1 MKKTSAIPEIE
12 FSHYTYEEGES
23 FLVEAAKFNYI
34 IFFTK
39 GRASS
44 GEKRYATGDIA
55 FFPTSFD
62 FTVKFTLPGEIL
74 VVCFDNT
81 PDVFKEIQ
89 KLLVVKDD
97 SSSEESLGYLK
108 IKYPLNIYVMLIVRY
123 IEDGI
128 LTRDLA
134 FFKLAELFTIFN
146 RYYGQA
152 EIRDLFLPIVSAY
165 PEFKL
170 LVYSKLKLH
179 QNVDELADACNIG
192 KRTFERKFS
201 EAFNG
206 QSPYEWIQKQKEIK
220 ILHKL
225 SLPGATIK
233 GIIDEFNFYDS
244 SHFNKFCRKRYD
256 MTPQEL
262 IKSFTTNKNSL

>member
-1 MKKTSAIPEIE
+1 MKANSQPPEIQ
-12 FSHYTYEEGES
+12 FSHFTFEEGES
-23 FLVEAAKFNYI
+23 FLVEAAKMNYI

-55 FFPTSFD
+55 FFPSSFD
-62 FTVKFTLPGEIL
+62 FTVKFVLPGEVL
-74 VVCFDNT
+74 AVCFDNT

-89 KLLVVKDD
+89 KLLVVKED
-97 SSSEESLGYLK
+97 SHDEESLGYLK

-146 RYYGQA
+146 KYYGER
-152 EIRDLFLPIVSAY
+152 EIRDLFLPILSAS

-170 LVYSKLKLH
+170 LVYSKMKFD
-179 QNVDELADACNIG
+179 QNVDELAAACNMG
-192 KRTFERKFS
+192 KRSFEKKFS

-206 QSPYEWIQKQKEIK
+206 QSPYSWMQKQKEKK
-220 ILHKL
+220 ILYKL
-225 SLPGATIK
+225 SLPGISIK
-233 GIIDEFNFYDS
+233 DILEEFNFYDS
-244 SHFNKFCRKRYD
+244 SHFNKFCKQHYQK
-256 MTPQEL
+256 TPQEL
-262 IKSFTTNKNSL
+262 MKSFIINNN